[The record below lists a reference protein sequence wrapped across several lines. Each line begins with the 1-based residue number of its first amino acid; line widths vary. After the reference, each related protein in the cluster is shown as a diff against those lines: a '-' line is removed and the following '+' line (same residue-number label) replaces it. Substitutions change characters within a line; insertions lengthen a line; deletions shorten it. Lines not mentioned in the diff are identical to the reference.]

1 MFGFIVYEI
10 ISFSKKIVRVIL
22 LLVAM
27 TLKTFRYL
35 QAIEIDS
42 FLIFEL

>member
-1 MFGFIVYEI
+1 MLTSFHFQKQIV
-10 ISFSKKIVRVIL
+10 SVIL
-22 LLVAM
+22 LLVAI

>member
-1 MFGFIVYEI
+1 LFD
-10 ISFSKKIVRVIL
+10 
-22 LLVAM
+22 AM